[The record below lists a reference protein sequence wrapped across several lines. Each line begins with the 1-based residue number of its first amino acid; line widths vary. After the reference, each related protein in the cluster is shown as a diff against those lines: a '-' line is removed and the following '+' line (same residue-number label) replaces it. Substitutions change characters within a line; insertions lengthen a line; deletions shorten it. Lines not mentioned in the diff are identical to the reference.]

1 MVKVIAPLVFAA
13 FLAPTG
19 ALAQQAQAPVA
30 RAETAL
36 VAGWAAPGGARVAG
50 LSIRLAPGW
59 KTYWRSPGDAGIPP
73 QFDWSGSVNVAGVAV
88 EWPAPEVFETFG
100 MTTLGYKGAVT
111 LPLVVTPLDP
121 AAPVALRLGFDFGVC
136 ADICVPE
143 RTDMTLAIARDAPEQ
158 GAALV
163 AEGRARAPLS
173 AEAGGVLSA
182 ACGVSGAG
190 ATRRFKG
197 RLTLDHAADPAT
209 LVVVEGPEGV
219 WFAPAETVAEGAVL
233 SVSAEA
239 QVYAGPSWIGR
250 DALRMTLIAAGG
262 AVDVQGCT
270 ALAG

>member
-1 MVKVIAPLVFAA
+1 MVRFMAPLMVAA

-19 ALAQQAQAPVA
+19 AGAQQASARSD

-36 VAGWAAPGGARVAG
+36 VAGWAKADGARVAG

-73 QFDWSGSVNVAGVAV
+73 QFDWSASDNVARVAV
-88 EWPAPEVFETFG
+88 EWPTPEAFETFG

-111 LPLVVTPLDP
+111 LPLVVTPVDA
-121 AAPVALRLGFDFGVC
+121 AAPMALRLGFDFGVC

-143 RTDMTLAIARDAPEQ
+143 RADLALAIAPGAPED

-163 AEGRARAPLS
+163 TEGRARAPLS
-173 AEAGGVLSA
+173 AQVGGVLSA
-182 ACGVSGAG
+182 TCGVSGDG
-190 ATRRFKG
+190 ATRRFEG
-197 RLTLDHAADPAT
+197 LLTLDHAADPAT

-219 WFAPAETVAEGAVL
+219 WFAPAETVITGAQL
-233 SVSAEA
+233 SVSTEA
-239 QVYAGPSWIGR
+239 QVYAGPGWIGR
-250 DALRMTLIAAGG
+250 DALRMTLIAPGG
-262 AVDVQGCT
+262 AVDVQGCA